1 MSVFLWSCI
10 ASLRRNISRSLD
22 RTLAQA
28 DGARSQERTVLISK
42 VSSSVLED
50 LRVEL
55 RVHID
60 KMYAEL
66 LKELSEADARLVLF
80 PIVLLCDEMVM
91 SHLPKEQHTM
101 WHLIQSEMFQINY
114 GGDVFYEF
122 ADERLSKPETPPM
135 VFGVLYYCLSAGF
148 SGRFGFD
155 SVRILRYKGLLGERI
170 PGAVPP
176 SAGARR
182 KRPRARSGAAP
193 EAVVDKHQ
201 PHPAPRRSAASYY
214 YISIFM
220 LILATVGL
228 VVVSTNL

>member
-1 MSVFLWSCI
+1 MSVFLWNCI
-10 ASLRRNISRSLD
+10 ASLRNNISRSLD

-28 DGARSQERTVLISK
+28 DGGRSQERTLVISK
-42 VSSSVLED
+42 VSSSVLEN

-66 LKELSEADARLVLF
+66 LKELSEADARLVMF

-122 ADERLSKPETPPM
+122 ADERLSKPETPGM

-155 SVRILRYKGLLGERI
+155 SAKILKYKGLLGERI
-170 PGAVPP
+170 PGAVQPT
-176 SAGARR
+176 ARTRR
-182 KRPRARSGAAP
+182 KRSRARSGADP
-193 EAVVDKHQ
+193 EAVVAMHQ
-201 PHPAPRRSAASYY
+201 PPVAPRRWISFYY
-214 YISIFM
+214 YTAIFM
-220 LILATVGL
+220 LILTTIGL